1 MSLNLSTKQ
10 KILFDILYT
19 PLMGK
24 EITVLSSNNEN
35 LVGIRGVILL
45 ETAQF
50 LHVETKSG
58 GKKLKKN
65 QVTIS
70 LDYNSEQYFLDCS
83 LLHSTLPVRLK
94 KFK

>member
-19 PLMGK
+19 PLVGK

-35 LVGIRGVILL
+35 LVGIQGVILL

-58 GKKLKKN
+58 EKKLKKN
-65 QVTIS
+65 QITIS
-70 LDYNSEQYFLDCS
+70 LNYGSERYSLDCS
-83 LLHSTLPVRLK
+83 LLHSTLSVRLK